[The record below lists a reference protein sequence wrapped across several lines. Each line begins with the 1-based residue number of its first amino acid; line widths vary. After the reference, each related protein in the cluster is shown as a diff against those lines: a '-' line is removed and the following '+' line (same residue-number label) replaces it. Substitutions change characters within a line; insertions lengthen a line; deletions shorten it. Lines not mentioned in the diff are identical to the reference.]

1 MTTSSSRFHS
11 GAAPR
16 AASGR
21 GRRGRS
27 LIARC
32 LALLIPVAA
41 FAGYTI
47 DDQRTA
53 KRLNLVSEHLQAD
66 QYEEAEQVLNGMT
79 LTRLNPYERS
89 IVYQMYGY
97 LANGRE
103 DYQKAAEYFEKAV
116 AEEAL
121 PPAMATTMRFNIA
134 QLYMALERWE
144 EAIAALEQWFTETLA
159 QEIKP
164 NSNAYYTLAIAYYQL
179 ALDREDEALKEKALA
194 PAKTAVEIATKPQER
209 WLQLLLALYL
219 EKKNYKKSLPI
230 LEQLVSMYPK
240 KSYYLQLS
248 AIYGELE
255 MDQQSLAAQQLA
267 YVQGMLS
274 EDRELRRLAELY
286 LYYEIP
292 YRAARVMEKGFEEG
306 KIEADAKSM
315 ELLAN
320 SLLAAKEYEKAFDPL
335 VRAAELSETGNLFLT
350 LGQLY
355 IQREDWENAASALE
369 SAVEKGELRNPCNSE
384 LLLGIAHFNQG
395 RTGDARTWFR
405 RAGND
410 ERCEDA
416 SQRWI
421 QHVERESQQ
430 GG

>member
-1 MTTSSSRFHS
+1 MTAYDSRIHS
-11 GAAPR
+11 GRIPQVAAD
-16 AASGR
+16 
-21 GRRGRS
+21 RS
-27 LIARC
+27 RC
-32 LALLIPVAA
+32 VRSFATLFIALLVPVVA

-53 KRLNLVSEHLQAD
+53 KRLNLVSEYLQAD
-66 QYEEAEQVLNGMT
+66 QYDEAEQVLDGMT

-89 IVYQMYGY
+89 LVYQMYGY

-103 DYQKAAEYFEKAV
+103 DYAKAAEYFEKSL
-116 AEEAL
+116 EGDAL
-121 PPAMATTMRFNIA
+121 PPAQVTNMRFNIA

-144 EAIAALEQWFTETLA
+144 DAIAALEKWFTETEA
-159 QEIKP
+159 QDIKP

-179 ALDREDEALKEKALA
+179 GLDRDDEALKDKALI
-194 PAKTAVEIATKPQER
+194 PAKKAVEIATKPQER

-219 EKKNYKKSLPI
+219 EKKDYKNALPV
-230 LEQLVSMYPK
+230 LEQVVSLYPK
-240 KSYYLQLS
+240 KTYWLQLS
-248 AIYGELE
+248 AIYGELG

-267 YVQGMLS
+267 YHQGLLS

-306 KIEADAKSM
+306 KIEKDAKSL
-315 ELLAN
+315 ELYAN
-320 SLLAAKEYEKAFDPL
+320 SLLAAKEYERAFEPL
-335 VRAAELSETGNLFLT
+335 KEAAELSETGNLYLT

-355 IQREDWENAASALE
+355 LQREDWDNATSALRN
-369 SAVEKGELRNPCNSE
+369 AVEKGELRNPCNSE
-384 LLLGIAHFNQG
+384 LLLGIAHYNQG
-395 RTGDARTWFR
+395 QTGDARTWFQ

-410 ERCEDA
+410 ERCEEA
-416 SQRWI
+416 SQRWL
-421 QHVERESQQ
+421 QHIARESAQ